1 MPTCHP
7 PDRPIEVSTCC
18 RPGSRF
24 RAGTRSRAGSLF
36 RARSLFRDDGR
47 FRADSPFP
55 ADSLFRARSPFRASN
70 RSRGSSRC
78 RLLSDARFRWLGG
91 VLVALLTVA
100 AGDPAS
106 AHEATGAAAG
116 GFASGFM
123 HPLLG
128 PDHLVA
134 MIAVGLW
141 GAVLGAPALWI
152 LPIAFPLV
160 MAFGGALGVAG
171 VPLPGV
177 EVGIAVSALVLGL
190 AVAAAARPPIWIAAL
205 IVAAFAV
212 LHGHAHG
219 AELPDRPARWPIAS
233 AS

>member
-7 PDRPIEVSTCC
+7 TDRPIETPTRL
-18 RPGSRF
+18 RPGSC
-24 RAGTRSRAGSLF
+24 
-36 RARSLFRDDGR
+36 FRD
-47 FRADSPFP
+47 
-55 ADSLFRARSPFRASN
+55 
-70 RSRGSSRC
+70 SSRC

-91 VLVALLTVA
+91 NLIALLTVV
-100 AGDPAS
+100 AGDPAI

-123 HPLLG
+123 HPLAG
-128 PDHLVA
+128 ADHLVA

-141 GAVLGAPALWI
+141 GAVLGAPAIWI

-160 MAFGGALGVAG
+160 MAFGGALGVAA

-219 AELPDRPARWPIAS
+219 VELPVSANPLAYSLGFVSTTGLLHLAGIGIAS
-233 AS
+233 AYGKPAGRVVVRAMGAGIALAGLGFLIGRG